1 MKKVLFA
8 MIAAVAILVSCE
20 KNNTEDI
27 YTLEGQWITEVQEGY
42 KDYPSEIEYPSNR
55 TLMDIG
61 AESGAGKLTMAIL
74 MEEENTLFSA
84 GDIVLVS
91 DDSYTYDSSKG
102 EILVGKASAKVVF
115 LSKDMIKL
123 SVDGI
128 DLIFKRVKKV
138 YSLSNMKNPDDFVK
152 EEESFTLTPSREVD
166 WAGGTIMFVANRE
179 IVNMT
184 YDVLTEGVKLSELC
198 ATTLEN
204 NSLTLGL
211 YVDDEGV
218 IADCDIL
225 IKASDADG
233 NETTCIVTSEA
244 WRPVVYR
251 FNEEQ
256 QALVE
261 DDLSE
266 GWLRGVSCY
275 LGAVCTEGEIKYYYQ
290 TDSFE
295 EISYTTPDFMSA
307 YGDNGNMVVFDIP
320 NSNEYGVIA
329 YTYGD
334 LTYELELE
342 IRY

>member
-8 MIAAVAILVSCE
+8 MIAVVAILVSCE

-27 YTLEGQWITEVQEGY
+27 YTLEGQWISEVQEGY
-42 KDYPSEIEYPSNR
+42 LDYPSEKEYPSNR
-55 TLMDIG
+55 MLMDVG
-61 AESGAGKLTMAIL
+61 VESGAGKLTMAIL
-74 MEEENTLFSA
+74 MEDENAIFSK

-91 DDSYTYDSSKG
+91 KNFYTYDSSTG
-102 EILVGKASAKVVF
+102 NIIVGKESAKVTF

-123 SVDGI
+123 TFDGV
-128 DLIFKRVKKV
+128 DLIFKRVAKI
-138 YSLSNMKNPDDFVK
+138 YSLADMKTFEDSSEDEFL
-152 EEESFTLTPSREVD
+152 LTPSREAD
-166 WAGGTIMFVANRE
+166 WAGGEITFMANRE

-225 IKASDADG
+225 IKASDVDG

-256 QALVE
+256 QTLVE
-261 DDLSE
+261 YDLKE
-266 GWLRGVSCY
+266 GWTRGVSCC
-275 LGAVCTEGEIKYYYQ
+275 LGAVCAVGEIEYDYQ
-290 TDSFE
+290 TDSFA

-307 YGDNGNMVVFDIP
+307 YGSNNNKVVFDIP
-320 NSNEYGVIA
+320 NTNGKGVIA
-329 YTYGD
+329 YTYGG
-334 LTYELELE
+334 LIYELEIE
-342 IRY
+342 IIY

>member
-1 MKKVLFA
+1 MKKVFFA
-8 MIAAVAILVSCE
+8 MLAVAAIMVSCE
-20 KNNTEDI
+20 NDNTEDV

-179 IVNMT
+179 IANMT
-184 YDVLTEGVKLSELC
+184 YEVLNEDLEVSDLCVTKLE
-198 ATTLEN
+198 E

-211 YVDDEGV
+211 YVGYTG
-218 IADCDIL
+218 IANCDIL
-225 IKASDADG
+225 VRAYDTEG
-233 NETTCIVTSEA
+233 NEATCLVTSVA

-251 FNEEQ
+251 FDKEQ

>member
-27 YTLEGQWITEVQEGY
+27 YTLEGQWISEVQEGY
-42 KDYPSEIEYPSNR
+42 MDYPSEKEYPSNR
-55 TLMDIG
+55 MLMDVG
-61 AESGAGKLTMAIL
+61 VESGAGKLTMAIL
-74 MEEENTLFSA
+74 MEDENAVFSK

-91 DDSYTYDSSKG
+91 KNFYTYDSSTG
-102 EILVGKASAKVVF
+102 NIVVGKESAKVTF

-123 SVDGI
+123 TLDGV
-128 DLIFKRVKKV
+128 DLIFKRVAKI
-138 YSLSNMKNPDDFVK
+138 YSLADMKTFEDFL
-152 EEESFTLTPSREVD
+152 EDEFLLTPSREAD
-166 WAGGTIMFVANRE
+166 WAGGEITFMANRE

-204 NSLTLGL
+204 NTLTLGL

-256 QALVE
+256 QTFVE
-261 DDLSE
+261 YDLKE
-266 GWLRGVSCY
+266 GWARGVSCC
-275 LGAVCTEGEIKYYYQ
+275 LGAVCAVGEIEYDYQ
-290 TDSFE
+290 TDSFA

-307 YGDNGNMVVFDIP
+307 YGSNDNKVVFDIP
-320 NSNEYGVIA
+320 NTNGKGVIA
-329 YTYGD
+329 YTYGG
-334 LTYELELE
+334 LIYELEIE
-342 IRY
+342 IID